1 MERKI
6 VKRMNKTIVNNS
18 IKYLYVKINERIK
31 KFIFTTLY
39 TTLPQYPPRDIAVN
53 LTLKLIH
60 YRKSNI
66 FDSFQTT
73 D

>member
-6 VKRMNKTIVNNS
+6 VKRMNKTIVHNS

-39 TTLPQYPPRDIAVN
+39 TTLPQYPPRDMSI
-53 LTLKLIH
+53 
-60 YRKSNI
+60 
-66 FDSFQTT
+66 
-73 D
+73 